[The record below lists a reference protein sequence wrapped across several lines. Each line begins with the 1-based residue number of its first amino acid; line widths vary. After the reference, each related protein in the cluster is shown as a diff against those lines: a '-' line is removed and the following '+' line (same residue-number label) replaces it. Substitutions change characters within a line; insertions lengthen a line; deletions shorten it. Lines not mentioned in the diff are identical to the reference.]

1 MQQIEQLLQT
11 SANLFKHLGNIPKGE
26 ERDDY
31 IIVINN
37 MLDKRG
43 TIMENLMKE
52 GFRFD
57 NQNRIHRTLLEL
69 DNGIKERLAVVMNT
83 VKQDMANLQK
93 TKKSE
98 QQYYNPYSNVR
109 VMDGMY
115 YDKKKI
121 NSLSSFIVLEVAS

>member
-1 MQQIEQLLQT
+1 MQQIDQLLQT
-11 SANLFKHLGNIPKGE
+11 SANLFKHLGETPKGE
-26 ERDDY
+26 DRDEY
-31 IIVINN
+31 IDTINN

-43 TIMENLMKE
+43 LIIDKLMND
-52 GFRFD
+52 GFQFD
-57 NQNRIHRTLLEL
+57 EQNRIHRTLLEL
-69 DNGIKERLAVVMNT
+69 DNGIKERLADVMDA

-115 YDKKKI
+115 YDKK
-121 NSLSSFIVLEVAS
+121 N

>member
-1 MQQIEQLLQT
+1 MQPIDQLLQA
-11 SANLFKHLGNIPKGE
+11 SANLFKHLGETPKGE
-26 ERDDY
+26 DRDEY
-31 IIVINN
+31 INTINN

-43 TIMENLMKE
+43 SIINGLKQE
-52 GFRFD
+52 GFHFD
-57 NQNRIHRTLLEL
+57 EQDRIHRTLLEL
-69 DNGIKERLAVVMNT
+69 DNGIKERLATVMDA

-115 YDKKKI
+115 YDKK
-121 NSLSSFIVLEVAS
+121 N

>member
-98 QQYYNPYSNVR
+98 QQYFNPYSSVR

-115 YDKKKI
+115 YDKK
-121 NSLSSFIVLEVAS
+121 N

>member
-52 GFRFD
+52 GFRLD

-115 YDKKKI
+115 YDKK
-121 NSLSSFIVLEVAS
+121 N

>member
-93 TKKSE
+93 NEEK
-98 QQYYNPYSNVR
+98 
-109 VMDGMY
+109 
-115 YDKKKI
+115 
-121 NSLSSFIVLEVAS
+121 

>member
-1 MQQIEQLLQT
+1 MQQIDQLLQT
-11 SANLFKHLGNIPKGE
+11 SANLFKHLGETPKGE
-26 ERDDY
+26 DRDEY
-31 IIVINN
+31 IDTINN

-43 TIMENLMKE
+43 LIIDKLMND
-52 GFRFD
+52 GFQFD
-57 NQNRIHRTLLEL
+57 VQNRIHRTLLEL
-69 DNGIKERLAVVMNT
+69 DNGIKERLADVMDA

-115 YDKKKI
+115 YDKK
-121 NSLSSFIVLEVAS
+121 N

>member
-1 MQQIEQLLQT
+1 MQLIDQLLQM
-11 SANLFKHLGNIPKGE
+11 SANLFKLLGDTPKGE
-26 ERDDY
+26 ERDEY
-31 IIVINN
+31 IDNINS

-43 TIMENLMKE
+43 KIIEDLVQE

-57 NQNRIHRTLLEL
+57 EQNRIHRTLLEL
-69 DNGIKERLAVVMNT
+69 DNGIKGRLAAVMSA

-98 QQYYNPYSNVR
+98 GQYFDPYSNVR

-115 YDKKKI
+115 YDKK
-121 NSLSSFIVLEVAS
+121 N

>member
-1 MQQIEQLLQT
+1 MEKLNMLLQI
-11 SANLFKHLGNIPKGE
+11 SAKLFEHLSVSPKSDN
-26 ERDDY
+26 RDEY
-31 IIVINN
+31 INTINY

-43 TIMENLMKE
+43 AIIEELMND

-57 NQNRIHRTLLEL
+57 EQNRIHRTLLEL
-69 DNGIKERLAVVMNT
+69 DNGIKKRLADVMDA

-115 YDKKKI
+115 YDKK
-121 NSLSSFIVLEVAS
+121 N

>member
-1 MQQIEQLLQT
+1 MQQIDQLLQA
-11 SANLFKHLGNIPKGE
+11 SANLFKYLGETSKGE
-26 ERDDY
+26 DRDEY
-31 IIVINN
+31 IDTINN

-43 TIMENLMKE
+43 AIIEELKND

-57 NQNRIHRTLLEL
+57 EQNRIHRTLLEL
-69 DNGIKERLAVVMNT
+69 DNGIKKRLADVMDA

-98 QQYYNPYSNVR
+98 QQYFNPYSNVR

-115 YDKKKI
+115 YDKK
-121 NSLSSFIVLEVAS
+121 N

>member
-1 MQQIEQLLQT
+1 MQLINQLLQA
-11 SANLFKHLGNIPKGE
+11 SANLYKFLGDIPKGE
-26 ERDDY
+26 DRDDY
-31 IIVINN
+31 VDTINN

-43 TIMENLMKE
+43 TIINGLKQE
-52 GFRFD
+52 GFHFD
-57 NQNRIHRTLLEL
+57 EQDRIHRTLLEL
-69 DNGIKERLAVVMNT
+69 DNGIKEQLETVMDA

-115 YDKKKI
+115 YDKK
-121 NSLSSFIVLEVAS
+121 N

>member
-1 MQQIEQLLQT
+1 MEKLNVLLQI
-11 SANLFKHLGNIPKGE
+11 SAKLYEHLSVSPKSDD
-26 ERDDY
+26 RDEY
-31 IIVINN
+31 INTINY

-43 TIMENLMKE
+43 AIIEELMNE
-52 GFRFD
+52 GFLFD
-57 NQNRIHRTLLEL
+57 EQNRIHRTLLEL
-69 DNGIKERLAVVMNT
+69 DKGIKKRLAYVMDA

-115 YDKKKI
+115 YDKK
-121 NSLSSFIVLEVAS
+121 N

>member
-1 MQQIEQLLQT
+1 MQLIDQLLQV
-11 SANLFKHLGNIPKGE
+11 SANLFKHMGDIPNGE
-26 ERDDY
+26 ERDEFIDN
-31 IIVINN
+31 IND

-43 TIMENLMKE
+43 TIIENLIQE

-57 NQNRIHRTLLEL
+57 EENRVHRTLLEL
-69 DNGIKERLAVVMNT
+69 DNGIKERLAAVINA

-98 QQYYNPYSNVR
+98 QQYFNPYSNIR

-115 YDKKKI
+115 YDKK
-121 NSLSSFIVLEVAS
+121 N

>member
-1 MQQIEQLLQT
+1 MQQIDQLLQT
-11 SANLFKHLGNIPKGE
+11 SANLFKHLGETPKGE
-26 ERDDY
+26 DRDEY
-31 IIVINN
+31 IDTINN

-43 TIMENLMKE
+43 LIIDKLMND
-52 GFRFD
+52 GFQFD
-57 NQNRIHRTLLEL
+57 EQNRIHRTLLEL
-69 DNGIKERLAVVMNT
+69 DNGIKKRLADVMDA

-115 YDKKKI
+115 YDKK
-121 NSLSSFIVLEVAS
+121 N